1 MKHNLYFVR
10 LGLYVHFD
18 VIHDC
23 HVFSKPKLKKMDLL
37 SPWVPLPTRTKSY
50 VQTRTVATWFRCLTD
65 AGFMVRDFL
74 EPQPEAIPDTADDP
88 IRYYATAKAIFAQA
102 FPG

>member
-1 MKHNLYFVR
+1 MACRRV
-10 LGLYVHFD
+10 GG
-18 VIHDC
+18 
-23 HVFSKPKLKKMDLL
+23 SEGA
-37 SPWVPLPTRTKSY
+37 Y

-88 IRYYATAKAIFAQA
+88 IRYYATAKASHVACTMVFVCERANRVGSV
-102 FPG
+102 PLS